1 MEIKVLGGG
10 CANCKKLLN
19 FCELA
24 IKELD
29 IKANLLYITDM
40 IEITNSGLL
49 RTPGLIINGEIV
61 SQGRVPSLKEVTKL
75 ISNKL

>member
-10 CANCKKLLN
+10 CSNCKKLLN
-19 FCELA
+19 FCKEA
-24 IKELD
+24 IKELAIDAD
-29 IKANLLYITDM
+29 ILYITDM
-40 IEITNSGLL
+40 IDITNSGLL

-75 ISNKL
+75 ISDKL